1 MPSYNVISGI
11 LEFQTMFTNGPIRAC
26 MRVFSSSLI
35 YSITASIIRFR
46 WMGLHEKEIKT
57 QPHTLRVSVCVEPQ
71 KKGHKNNIN
80 YMEFIVMT
88 EIFHNMEHVTR
99 FVVFLVRCALKI
111 DWFASNAFSISLIHS
126 NFYRR
131 QFAEEKKN
139 PSHFAEKREKLT
151 SSNQNL
157 LICWTYTRRSYHAIL
172 SVNSWNDKN
181 TNGIIYR
188 FFSAN
193 GRCVGVIFRL

>member
-11 LEFQTMFTNGPIRAC
+11 LEFQSMFTNGPIRAC

-99 FVVFLVRCALKI
+99 FVVSLVRCALKI

-131 QFAEEKKN
+131 QFAEEKKFRAI
-139 PSHFAEKREKLT
+139 SQKKGR
-151 SSNQNL
+151 NL
-157 LICWTYTRRSYHAIL
+157 RHPIKTCWYVERTPEGRIMPFYRSIVEMTKIPTELYIEFFLRLADA
-172 SVNSWNDKN
+172 SV
-181 TNGIIYR
+181 
-188 FFSAN
+188 
-193 GRCVGVIFRL
+193 